1 MDKSNRWLLLGK
13 VPTKENE
20 LFPAYNADPFSRK
33 ESILL
38 SCYRFPIALILLFLL
53 IIGCSTSKNSIF
65 GTVFVRRG
73 FTPEKK
79 TKHIVFPIQIRSGW
93 LLKDQNADQRKFVE
107 SRSFEKLELAILNY
121 GGKVQ
126 ERYNA
131 EKQFRSTLENE
142 PGFSEE
148 KGIKI
153 AKLLK
158 GDVAVFTDFTDY
170 GTASGNAILEL
181 TIKAMDVENGEIVWK
196 AMYSGKA
203 LGLQDSFDLSNLE
216 SEIFEQLTNRLKQKT
231 E

>member
-1 MDKSNRWLLLGK
+1 MSVASNADHFSWKENLLL
-13 VPTKENE
+13 
-20 LFPAYNADPFSRK
+20 FS
-33 ESILL
+33 L
-38 SCYRFPIALILLFLL
+38 RFSLALILFFLL
-53 IIGCSTSKNSIF
+53 FTDCSTSKNSIF

-73 FTPEKK
+73 FTPERK

-107 SRSFEKLELAILNY
+107 SRSFEKLELTILNY

-126 ERYNA
+126 ERYNT
-131 EKQFRSTLENE
+131 ERQFRSTIENE
-142 PGFSEE
+142 SGFSEE

-170 GTASGNAILEL
+170 GTVSGNAILEV
-181 TIKAMDVENGEIVWK
+181 TVKAMDVENGEIVWK

-216 SEIFEQLTNRLKQKT
+216 SEIFTQLTNRLKQKM

>member
-1 MDKSNRWLLLGK
+1 MTSPRKG
-13 VPTKENE
+13 PTKENE
-20 LFPAYNADPFSRK
+20 LSAARNADPFSRK
-33 ESILL
+33 ENIFL
-38 SCYRFPIALILLFLL
+38 SFYRFPFALILFFLL
-53 IIGCSTSKNSIF
+53 FTDCATSKNSIF

-73 FTPEKK
+73 FTLERK

-107 SRSFEKLELAILNY
+107 SRSFEKLELTILNY

-126 ERYNA
+126 ERYNT
-131 EKQFRSTLENE
+131 ERQFRSTMENDSA
-142 PGFSEE
+142 FNEE

-158 GDVAVFTDFTDY
+158 GDIAVFTDFTDY
-170 GTASGNAILEL
+170 GTASGNAILEV
-181 TIKAMDVENGEIVWK
+181 TVKAMDVENGEIVWK

-203 LGLQDSFDLSNLE
+203 LGLQDGFDLSNLE